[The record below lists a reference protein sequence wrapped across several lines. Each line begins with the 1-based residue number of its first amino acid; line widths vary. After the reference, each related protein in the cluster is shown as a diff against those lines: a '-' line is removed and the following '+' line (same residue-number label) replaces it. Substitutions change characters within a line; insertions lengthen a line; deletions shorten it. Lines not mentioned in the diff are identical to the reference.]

1 MIATVLL
8 LALGTLIGIGVFWI
22 IALILAEIQE
32 TDR

>member
-8 LALGTLIGIGVFWI
+8 LALGTLIGLGVFWI
-22 IALILAEIQE
+22 IAIILAEIQD